1 MRWVITGTMQA
12 WGFLSFPFMEVIML
26 EFDFTNSIVD
36 FAQAS
41 DHSILVNKII
51 ATQHNDGSAPSIVTY
66 EVTSGLMGS
75 LSYDRAGL
83 SDSLELEFEIPEEW
97 ANVEKVDLYH
107 DDQLVC
113 SLTLNE
119 LLSVGSGERVRLSG
133 TCENARKLRFETVR
147 ASVPY
152 ATTFG
157 SGTVRFTADDEVA
170 SADTVYSSAKIDEK
184 LRDISAGQAEGYVP
198 WDTNENGAI
207 VGSVTLDTLNAT
219 DGVITFDGRLQG
231 DSVALEPSYG
241 DGVLNTS
248 NQLVTDTYIASMISS
263 EVSADM
269 PNNLVTSSGI
279 AAYVDAADNNLQ
291 SQIDAL
297 NAGQNLADIVN
308 DIAALEA
315 YDTTHLEARGAEEAD
330 GSVVAIGDKIQ
341 VLHDTKNAGTSVQ
354 VTETPYN
361 TVGTDGSGNPIS
373 SLSEDGFVY
382 FDFSADRMAYVWLER
397 TDELTNV
404 NDIEDW
410 NNVIIRKM
418 THVGRPTVDNDNPAS
433 MSVSGGS
440 FNEDYTVTLTKIE
453 GGSTVYQ
460 LVSGTI
466 SETDYTSIPGSAEG
480 VYWEYIGEYGCD
492 SYSHAE
498 ADAKFATK
506 EEVEL
511 AGSNFVKLTSNEQQ
525 EIVSPISINGINIEP
540 DGYRFSTESDGATAS
555 LELDPYRLAFEA
567 THSDPDMGDAAVSG
581 ISIDPSTSTF
591 AVTLQNEE
599 ALRIE
604 GANGDMPGVSG
615 TLVAK
620 GDGMYDDDGYPLP
633 DRLVTE
639 SYLNEANNTL
649 LNNMSAGD
657 SVGSIGLFLYTGP
670 ADELGLG
677 ATVNGSSLTPV
688 AMSLPLSGEIAYKA
702 VGDNRTGA
710 WTLLSAAYK
719 ADESAPCLVMAM
731 KTGTDYA
738 V

>member
-1 MRWVITGTMQA
+1 
-12 WGFLSFPFMEVIML
+12 ML
-26 EFDFTNSIVD
+26 EFDFTMNTVD
-36 FAQAS
+36 FEEAS
-41 DHSILVNKII
+41 DHSILINKIVAKQHSDD
-51 ATQHNDGSAPSIVTY
+51 ATVSGITY
-66 EVTSGLMGS
+66 EITSGITGS

-83 SDSLELEFEIPEEW
+83 PDSLELEFEAPQELVNIEEIW
-97 ANVEKVDLYH
+97 LQHNDL
-107 DDQLVC
+107 LVG

-119 LLSVGSGERVRLSG
+119 LLSANEEERVRLSG
-133 TCENARKLRFETVR
+133 ICAQARKLRFETVR

-198 WDTNENGAI
+198 WDTDEEGGAI

-231 DSVALEPSYG
+231 DSVAPKPTFSN
-241 DGVLNTS
+241 GVLNTS
-248 NQLVTDTYIASMISS
+248 DRLVTDTYLGAMISS
-263 EVSADM
+263 EVN
-269 PNNLVTSSGI
+269 PNTSEVLVTSSGI

-308 DIAALEA
+308 DVAALEA
-315 YDTTHLEARGAEEAD
+315 YDTTHLEARGATEED

-341 VLHDTKNAGTSVQ
+341 VLHDTKNAGNAV
-354 VTETPYN
+354 VEILETPSGYR
-361 TVGTDGSGNPIS
+361 TDGSGNS
-373 SLSEDGFVY
+373 KSVSEDGFVY
-382 FDFSADRMAYVWLER
+382 FHFTADSANAYVWLEHIGQEPIGG
-397 TDELTNV
+397 ELT
-404 NDIEDW
+404 DI
-410 NNVIIRKM
+410 NNIEVWDNTIIHKM
-418 THVGRPTVDNDNPAS
+418 ILVDGEPAVDTDNPAS
-433 MSVSGGS
+433 MLVRGAGFSIADSS
-440 FNEDYTVTLTKIE
+440 ATLFKIE

-466 SETDYTSIPGSAEG
+466 SETDYTSIPGSVGG

-511 AGSNFVKLTSNEQQ
+511 AGSNFVKLTSREQQ

-540 DGYRFSTESDGATAS
+540 DGYTFSTDNGYSTATLAI
-555 LELDPYRLAFEA
+555 DPDRLLFEA
-567 THSDPDMGDAAVSG
+567 AQNDPDTGDATVSG
-581 ISIDPSTSTF
+581 IFIDPSTGTF
-591 AVTLQNEE
+591 TVTLQNEE
-599 ALRIE
+599 ALRIDDA
-604 GANGDMPGVSG
+604 ANGELVGVSG

-620 GDGMYDDDGYPLP
+620 GEGMYDDEGNQLP

-649 LNNMSAGD
+649 LSNIFAGD

-670 ADELGLG
+670 DYELDMGRE
-677 ATVNGSSLTPV
+677 VEGSSLTPV

-702 VGDNRTGA
+702 VGEARTGT
-710 WTLLSAAYK
+710 WRLLSAAYK
-719 ADESAPCLVMAM
+719 SDESEPCLVMAM
-731 KTGTDYA
+731 KVIPTPE
-738 V
+738 

>member
-1 MRWVITGTMQA
+1 
-12 WGFLSFPFMEVIML
+12 ML
-26 EFDFTNSIVD
+26 EFDFTNSTVD
-36 FAQAS
+36 FESAL

-51 ATQHNDGSAPSIVTY
+51 ATQRSDGAATSSVTY
-66 EVTSGLMGS
+66 EVADGLMGS
-75 LSYDRAGL
+75 LSYDRVGL
-83 SDSLELEFEIPEEW
+83 HDSLELEFEIPEEW
-97 ANVEKVDLYH
+97 SNVEKVDLYH

-119 LLSVGSGERVRLSG
+119 LLSADANERVRLSG
-133 TCENARKLRFETVR
+133 ACDNARKLRFETVR

-152 ATTFG
+152 ATSFG
-157 SGTVRFTADDEVA
+157 SGTVRFTADGENA

-184 LRDISAGQAEGYVP
+184 LSAISAGQAEGYVP
-198 WDTNENGAI
+198 WDTSEDGAVL
-207 VGSVTLDTLNAT
+207 VGSVTLNTLNAT

-231 DSVALEPSYG
+231 DSVAAEPSYG

-248 NQLVTDTYIASMISS
+248 GQLVTDTYIASMVSN
-263 EVSADM
+263 EVSANR
-269 PNNLVTSSGI
+269 PNMLVTSSGI
-279 AAYVDAADNNLQ
+279 AEYVDAADNNLQ

-308 DIAALEA
+308 DVAALEA
-315 YDTTHLEARGAEEAD
+315 YDVTHLEAKGTQEED
-330 GSVVAIGDKIQ
+330 GTVIAIGDKIQ
-341 VLHDTKNAGTSVQ
+341 ILHDTKNAGTTIEV
-354 VTETPYN
+354 VETPSGM
-361 TVGTDGSGNPIS
+361 VGTDGSGNPTAS
-373 SLSEDGFVY
+373 YSADGFVY
-382 FDFSADRMAYVWLER
+382 FDFSADLSAAYVWLER
-397 TDELTNV
+397 TNSLTNI

-410 NNVIIRKM
+410 DNVVIHKM
-418 THVGRPTVDNDNPAS
+418 ARSSVPEVDTEDPAS
-433 MSVSGGS
+433 MSVNGGTFSGAN
-440 FNEDYTVTLTKIE
+440 FANATVILTRIE

-466 SETDYTSIPGSAEG
+466 SETDYTSIPGSVEG

-511 AGSNFVKLTSNEQQ
+511 AGSNFVKLASSDLQ
-525 EIVSPISINGINIEP
+525 EITSPISINGVNIDDSGINK
-540 DGYRFSTESDGATAS
+540 ESEGATANLS
-555 LELDPYRLAFEA
+555 LDPYRLAYEA
-567 THSDPDMGDAAVSG
+567 THIDSDTGDATVSG
-581 ISIDPSTSTF
+581 ISIDPAASAF

-604 GANGDMPGVSG
+604 GANGDMPGFSG

-620 GDGMYDDDGYPLP
+620 GDEMYDDDGHQLP

-670 ADELGLG
+670 KNELGIG
-677 ATVNGSSLTPV
+677 YTVDGSKLTPV

-702 VGDNRTGA
+702 VGEARTGG

-719 ADESAPCLVMAM
+719 SDDSAPCLVMAM
-731 KTGTDYA
+731 KTSEDWA
-738 V
+738 E

>member
-1 MRWVITGTMQA
+1 
-12 WGFLSFPFMEVIML
+12 ML
-26 EFDFTNSIVD
+26 EFDFTNSTVD

-51 ATQHNDGSAPSIVTY
+51 ATQHNDGSAPSTVTY
-66 EVTSGLMGS
+66 EVTRGLMGS

-83 SDSLELEFEIPEEW
+83 SDRLELEFEIPEGW
-97 ANVEKVDLYH
+97 INVEKVDLYN

-119 LLSVGSGERVRLSG
+119 LLSANEEERVRLSG
-133 TCENARKLRFETVR
+133 ACENARKLRFETVR

-184 LRDISAGQAEGYVP
+184 LSAISAGQAEGYVP
-198 WDTNENGAI
+198 WDTDEDGAVH

-231 DSVALEPSYG
+231 DSVASEPSFG

-248 NQLVTDTYIASMISS
+248 GQLVTDTYIASMISS

-269 PNNLVTSSGI
+269 PNNLVTSSGV
-279 AAYVDAADNNLQ
+279 ARYVDAADNNLQ

-308 DIAALEA
+308 NVAALEA
-315 YDTTHLEARGAEEAD
+315 YDTTHLEAKGAEEAD
-330 GSVVAIGDKIQ
+330 GSVIAVGDKIQ
-341 VLHDTKNAGTSVQ
+341 VLHDTKNAGTEVII
-354 VTETPYN
+354 TEKPSGM
-361 TVGTDGSGNPIS
+361 VGTNGDGNPTS
-373 SLSEDGFVY
+373 SYSEDGFVY
-382 FDFSADRMAYVWLER
+382 FDLASDIPAAYVWPES
-397 TDELTNV
+397 TNSLTKI

-410 NNVIIRKM
+410 NNVVIHKM
-418 THVGRPTVDNDNPAS
+418 ARWASVPEIDTEDPAS
-433 MSVSGGS
+433 MSVNGGEFYGES
-440 FNEDYTVTLTKIE
+440 IDSITAILTRIE

-460 LVSGTI
+460 LVSGEI
-466 SETDYTSIPGSAEG
+466 SETDYTSIPGSVEG

-511 AGSNFVKLTSNEQQ
+511 AGSNFVKLASSELQ
-525 EIVSPISINGINIEP
+525 EIVSPISINGITVEP
-540 DGYRFSTESDGATAS
+540 DGYNFSTESDGATATLS
-555 LELDPYRLAFEA
+555 VDPYRLAFEA
-567 THSDPDMGDAAVSG
+567 THNDPDMGDAAVSG
-581 ISIDPSTSTF
+581 ISVDPSTSTF

-615 TLVAK
+615 TLVAQ
-620 GDGMYDDDGYPLP
+620 GREGMYDSDGHPLP

-639 SYLNEANNTL
+639 SYLAEATVNRL
-649 LNNMSAGD
+649 SAGD

-670 ADELGLG
+670 ANELGLG
-677 ATVNGSSLTPV
+677 TTVDGTSLTPV

-702 VGDNRTGA
+702 VGEARTGA

>member
-1 MRWVITGTMQA
+1 
-12 WGFLSFPFMEVIML
+12 ML
-26 EFDFTNSIVD
+26 EFDFTNSTVD

-41 DHSILVNKII
+41 DHSILINKIV
-51 ATQHNDGSAPSIVTY
+51 ATHHIDGTTTNVVTY

-83 SDSLELEFEIPEEW
+83 SDSLELEFEVPQEW
-97 ANVEKVDLYH
+97 VNVDKVDLYN
-107 DDQLVC
+107 DDQLIC

-119 LLSVGSGERVRLSG
+119 LLSAGAEERVRLSG
-133 TCENARKLRFETVR
+133 ACENARKLRFETVR

-157 SGTVRFTADDEVA
+157 SGTVRFTSDDEVA

-184 LRDISAGQAEGYVP
+184 LSAISAGQAEGYVP
-198 WDTNENGAI
+198 WDTDEDGAVH

-231 DSVALEPSYG
+231 DSVASEPSFG
-241 DGVLNTS
+241 DGGLNTS

-269 PNNLVTSSGI
+269 PNNLVTSSGV
-279 AAYVDAADNNLQ
+279 ARYVDAADNNLQ

-308 DIAALEA
+308 DVAALEA
-315 YDTTHLEARGAEEAD
+315 YDTTHLEARGATEAD

-341 VLHDTKNAGTSVQ
+341 VLHDTRNAGTEIEV
-354 VTETPYN
+354 VETPFGYG
-361 TVGTDGSGNPIS
+361 GTDGSGTRS
-373 SLSEDGFVY
+373 VYSEDGFVY
-382 FDFSADRMAYVWLER
+382 FEITSDSAEAYVWLEN
-397 TDELTNV
+397 TNELISV
-404 NDIEDW
+404 NSLADW
-410 NNVIIRKM
+410 NIAVIRKM
-418 THVGRPTVDNDNPAS
+418 IDMDGAPAVDTANPAS
-433 MSVSGGS
+433 MSVLGGG
-440 FNEDYTVTLTKIE
+440 FNIADSAVTLRVVE

-567 THSDPDMGDAAVSG
+567 THDDPDTGDVAVSG
-581 ISIDPSTSTF
+581 ISIHPASGTF

-604 GANGDMPGVSG
+604 ADTDGDYPGVSG

-620 GDGMYDDDGYPLP
+620 SESYEYEALLEHP

-639 SYLNEANNTL
+639 SYLVESTVNR
-649 LNNMSAGD
+649 MSAGD
-657 SVGSIGLFLYTGP
+657 DIGSIGLFLYTGP
-670 ADELGLG
+670 DYELAMGRE
-677 ATVNGSSLTPV
+677 VEGSSLTPV

-702 VGDNRTGA
+702 VGEARTGT
-710 WTLLSAAYK
+710 WRLLSAAYK
-719 ADESAPCLVMAM
+719 SDESEPCLVMAM
-731 KTGTDYA
+731 K
-738 V
+738 VIPMPE

>member
-1 MRWVITGTMQA
+1 
-12 WGFLSFPFMEVIML
+12 ML
-26 EFDFTNSIVD
+26 EFDFTNSTVD
-36 FAQAS
+36 FEAAS

-51 ATQHNDGSAPSIVTY
+51 ATQHSDDATVSAATY

-75 LSYDRAGL
+75 LSYDRVGL
-83 SDSLELEFEIPEEW
+83 FDSLELEFGIPQEW
-97 ANVEKVDLYH
+97 ANVEKVDLYN

-113 SLTLNE
+113 SLTLNV
-119 LLSVGSGERVRLSG
+119 LLSAGANERVRLSG

-184 LRDISAGQAEGYVP
+184 LSAISAGQAEGYVP
-198 WDTNENGAI
+198 WDTDENGGAI

-231 DSVALEPSYG
+231 DSVASEPSFG
-241 DGVLNTS
+241 DLGLSTS
-248 NQLVTDTYIASMISS
+248 GQLVTDTYIASMMSS
-263 EVSADM
+263 TVSPNT

-279 AAYVDAADNNLQ
+279 ARYVDAADNNLQ

-341 VLHDTKNAGTSVQ
+341 VLHDTRNAGTEIEV
-354 VTETPYN
+354 VETLSN
-361 TVGTDGSGNPIS
+361 VISTDDSGDP
-373 SLSEDGFVY
+373 LTGYSEDGFVY
-382 FDFSADRMAYVWLER
+382 FDFSSNSDSVAFVWLEN
-397 TDELTNV
+397 TNELTGIRLIGGDAV
-404 NDIEDW
+404 
-410 NNVIIRKM
+410 IRKM
-418 THVGRPTVDNDNPAS
+418 IDMDGAPAVDTANPAS
-433 MSVSGGS
+433 MSIIRGS
-440 FNEDYTVTLTKIE
+440 FNYNDNAAILAKIE

-466 SETDYTSIPGSAEG
+466 SETDYTSIPGSVDG

-506 EEVEL
+506 EEVVL
-511 AGSNFVKLTSNEQQ
+511 AGSNFVQLISKDPQ
-525 EIVSPISINGINIEP
+525 EINSPISINSINV
-540 DGYRFSTESDGATAS
+540 GYHDYTFSTDNGYSTATLAV
-555 LELDPYRLAFEA
+555 DPSRLTFEA
-567 THSDPDMGDAAVSG
+567 TQNDPDTGDAAVSG
-581 ISIDPSTSTF
+581 ISIDPSTGTF

-599 ALRIE
+599 ALRIDAA
-604 GANGDMPGVSG
+604 ANGELVGVSG
-615 TLVAK
+615 TLVAN
-620 GDGMYDDDGYPLP
+620 GEGMYDSDGYPLP

-639 SYLNEANNTL
+639 SYLNDTNKSL
-649 LNNMSAGD
+649 LDSMAAGD

-677 ATVNGSSLTPV
+677 TIVDGTSLRPV

-702 VGDNRTGA
+702 VGDNRTGV

-731 KTGTDYA
+731 KTGEE
-738 V
+738 VPS

>member
-1 MRWVITGTMQA
+1 
-12 WGFLSFPFMEVIML
+12 ML
-26 EFDFTNSIVD
+26 EFDFTNSTVD

-41 DHSILVNKII
+41 DHSILINKIV
-51 ATQHNDGSAPSIVTY
+51 ATHHVDGTTTNVVTY
-66 EVTSGLMGS
+66 EVTRGLMGS

-83 SDSLELEFEIPEEW
+83 SDSLELEFEVPQEW
-97 ANVEKVDLYH
+97 VNVDKVDLYND

-119 LLSVGSGERVRLSG
+119 LLSANEEERVRLSG
-133 TCENARKLRFETVR
+133 ACENARKLRFETVR
-147 ASVPY
+147 ASVPH

-184 LRDISAGQAEGYVP
+184 LSAISAGQAEGYVP
-198 WDTNENGAI
+198 WDTNENGGVI

-231 DSVALEPSYG
+231 DSVASEPSFG

-248 NQLVTDTYIASMISS
+248 GQLVTDTYIASMISS

-315 YDTTHLEARGAEEAD
+315 YNTTHLEARGATEED

-341 VLHDTKNAGTSVQ
+341 VLHDTKNAGTEVII
-354 VTETPYN
+354 TEKPSGM
-361 TVGTDGSGNPIS
+361 VGSNGDGNPIAS
-373 SLSEDGFVY
+373 YSEDGFVY
-382 FDFSADRMAYVWLER
+382 FDLASDIPAAYVWPES
-397 TDELTNV
+397 TNSLTKIS
-404 NDIEDW
+404 DIEDW
-410 NNVIIRKM
+410 NNVVIRKM
-418 THVGRPTVDNDNPAS
+418 VRYGVPAVDNDDPAS
-433 MSVSGGS
+433 MSVNGGEFYGES
-440 FNEDYTVTLTKIE
+440 IDSITAILTRIE

-460 LVSGTI
+460 LVSGEI

-511 AGSNFVKLTSNEQQ
+511 AGSNFVKLASSELQ
-525 EIVSPISINGINIEP
+525 EIVSPISINGITVEP

-567 THSDPDMGDAAVSG
+567 THNDPDMGDAAVSG

-599 ALRIE
+599 TLRIE

-620 GDGMYDDDGYPLP
+620 GDGMYDSDGYPLP

-639 SYLNEANNTL
+639 SYLVESTVNR
-649 LNNMSAGD
+649 MSAGD
-657 SVGSIGLFLYTGP
+657 DIGSIGLFLYTGP
-670 ADELGLG
+670 ANELGLG
-677 ATVNGSSLTPV
+677 TMVNGSSLTPV

-702 VGDNRTGA
+702 VGEARTGA